1 MAQISAERQRRSRRW
16 RLAFLATWAVI
27 VAGLVLFILV
37 TVNVDTAFLQQT
49 IPFILAGV
57 PITLFLAI
65 TSIFFATILAGLG
78 ALGRLSRNP
87 YLNGI
92 ASFYVSFFRGT
103 PLLLQILFIYLA
115 LPQAGIV
122 LPAVPT
128 AIVALSLNYGSYMTE
143 VFRSGIEAVPHGQ
156 TEAAQSLG
164 MNSRTTFR
172 RIIAPQ
178 AFRIVTPAVGNDF
191 ISMIKDSSLASVVGV
206 QEILWR
212 AQGGPPGLPVDADA
226 AGGRVHLLGSHDP
239 LLALPEPPRA
249 AHGDR
254 RPEPGAST
262 VTPPSVAR
270 PCHRPGRDAGPHV
283 KPAPS
288 RSSRPVIEKNFDTTT
303 SCVGAR

>member
-1 MAQISAERQRRSRRW
+1 MSYAGGAGMSANQLLVAEISKERERRSRRW

-122 LPAVPT
+122 LPAIPT

-212 AQGGPPGLPVDADA
+212 AQTAGRPTFQSMQTLLVA
-226 AGGRVHLLGSHDP
+226 AFIYWVLTILFSLFQNRLERRM
-239 LLALPEPPRA
+239 AT
-249 AHGDR
+249 GDR
-254 RPEPGAST
+254 VTSRRP
-262 VTPPSVAR
+262 
-270 PCHRPGRDAGPHV
+270 
-283 KPAPS
+283 
-288 RSSRPVIEKNFDTTT
+288 
-303 SCVGAR
+303 

>member
-1 MAQISAERQRRSRRW
+1 MSYAGGAGMSANQLLVAQISAERQRRSRRW

-49 IPFILAGV
+49 IPYILAGV
-57 PITLFLAI
+57 PITLFLAV

-156 TEAAQSLG
+156 TEAAESLG

-212 AQGGPPGLPVDADA
+212 AQTAGRPTFQSMQTLLVA
-226 AGGRVHLLGSHDP
+226 AFIYWVLTILFSLFQNRLERRM
-239 LLALPEPPRA
+239 AT
-249 AHGDR
+249 GDR
-254 RPEPGAST
+254 VTSRRP
-262 VTPPSVAR
+262 
-270 PCHRPGRDAGPHV
+270 
-283 KPAPS
+283 
-288 RSSRPVIEKNFDTTT
+288 
-303 SCVGAR
+303 

>member
-1 MAQISAERQRRSRRW
+1 MSFAGGAGMSANQLLVAQISAERQRRSRRW

-49 IPFILAGV
+49 IPYILAGV
-57 PITLFLAI
+57 PITLFLAV

-122 LPAVPT
+122 LPAIPT

-212 AQGGPPGLPVDADA
+212 AQTAGRPSFQSMQTLLVA
-226 AGGRVHLLGSHDP
+226 AFIYWVLTILFSLFQNRLERRM
-239 LLALPEPPRA
+239 AT
-249 AHGDR
+249 GDR
-254 RPEPGAST
+254 VTSRRP
-262 VTPPSVAR
+262 
-270 PCHRPGRDAGPHV
+270 
-283 KPAPS
+283 
-288 RSSRPVIEKNFDTTT
+288 
-303 SCVGAR
+303 

>member
-1 MAQISAERQRRSRRW
+1 MSFAGGAGMSANQLLVAQISAERQRRSRRW

-57 PITLFLAI
+57 PITLFLAV

-164 MNSRTTFR
+164 MTSRTTFR

-212 AQGGPPGLPVDADA
+212 AQTAGRPTFQSMQTLLVA
-226 AGGRVHLLGSHDP
+226 AFIYWVLTILFSLFQNRLERRM
-239 LLALPEPPRA
+239 AT
-249 AHGDR
+249 GDR
-254 RPEPGAST
+254 VTSRRP
-262 VTPPSVAR
+262 
-270 PCHRPGRDAGPHV
+270 
-283 KPAPS
+283 
-288 RSSRPVIEKNFDTTT
+288 
-303 SCVGAR
+303 

>member
-1 MAQISAERQRRSRRW
+1 MSFAGGAGMSANQLLVAQISAERATSQSPLAARVPRHLGGHRR
-16 RLAFLATWAVI
+16 
-27 VAGLVLFILV
+27 GLVLFILV

-57 PITLFLAI
+57 PITLFLAV

-122 LPAVPT
+122 LPAIPT

-164 MNSRTTFR
+164 MNTRTTFR

-212 AQGGPPGLPVDADA
+212 AQTAGRPSFQSMQTLLVA
-226 AGGRVHLLGSHDP
+226 AFIYWVLTILFSLFQNRLERRM
-239 LLALPEPPRA
+239 AT
-249 AHGDR
+249 GDR
-254 RPEPGAST
+254 DQGRRP
-262 VTPPSVAR
+262 
-270 PCHRPGRDAGPHV
+270 
-283 KPAPS
+283 
-288 RSSRPVIEKNFDTTT
+288 
-303 SCVGAR
+303 

>member
-1 MAQISAERQRRSRRW
+1 MSFAGGAGMSANQLLVAQISAERQRRSRRW

-57 PITLFLAI
+57 PITLFLAV

-212 AQGGPPGLPVDADA
+212 AQTAGRPSFQSMQTLLVA
-226 AGGRVHLLGSHDP
+226 AFIYWVLTILFSLFQNRLERRM
-239 LLALPEPPRA
+239 AT
-249 AHGDR
+249 GDR
-254 RPEPGAST
+254 
-262 VTPPSVAR
+262 V
-270 PCHRPGRDAGPHV
+270 
-283 KPAPS
+283 
-288 RSSRPVIEKNFDTTT
+288 SSRRP
-303 SCVGAR
+303 

>member
-1 MAQISAERQRRSRRW
+1 MSFAGVAGMSANQLLVAQISAERQRRSRRW

-49 IPFILAGV
+49 IPFILAV
-57 PITLFLAI
+57 

-212 AQGGPPGLPVDADA
+212 AQTAGRPTFQSMQTLLVA
-226 AGGRVHLLGSHDP
+226 AFIYWVLTILFSLFQNRLERRM
-239 LLALPEPPRA
+239 AT
-249 AHGDR
+249 GDR
-254 RPEPGAST
+254 VTSRRP
-262 VTPPSVAR
+262 
-270 PCHRPGRDAGPHV
+270 
-283 KPAPS
+283 
-288 RSSRPVIEKNFDTTT
+288 
-303 SCVGAR
+303 

>member
-1 MAQISAERQRRSRRW
+1 MSYAGGAGMSANQLLVAQISAERQRRSRRW

-37 TVNVDTAFLQQT
+37 TITVDTAFLRQT

-212 AQGGPPGLPVDADA
+212 AQTAGRPSFQSMQTLLVA
-226 AGGRVHLLGSHDP
+226 AFIYWVLTILFSLFQNRLERRM
-239 LLALPEPPRA
+239 AT
-249 AHGDR
+249 GDR
-254 RPEPGAST
+254 VTSRRP
-262 VTPPSVAR
+262 
-270 PCHRPGRDAGPHV
+270 
-283 KPAPS
+283 
-288 RSSRPVIEKNFDTTT
+288 
-303 SCVGAR
+303 

>member
-1 MAQISAERQRRSRRW
+1 MSFAGGAGMSANQLLVAEISKERERRSRRW
-16 RLAFLATWAVI
+16 RLAFLATWALI

-57 PITLFLAI
+57 PITLFLAV

-87 YLNGI
+87 YLNGV

-164 MNSRTTFR
+164 MTSRTTFR

-212 AQGGPPGLPVDADA
+212 AQTAGRPSFQSMQTLLVA
-226 AGGRVHLLGSHDP
+226 AFIYWVLTILFSLFQNRLERRM
-239 LLALPEPPRA
+239 AT
-249 AHGDR
+249 GDR
-254 RPEPGAST
+254 VTNRRP
-262 VTPPSVAR
+262 
-270 PCHRPGRDAGPHV
+270 
-283 KPAPS
+283 
-288 RSSRPVIEKNFDTTT
+288 
-303 SCVGAR
+303 

>member
-1 MAQISAERQRRSRRW
+1 MSFAGGAGMSANQLLVAQISAERQRRSRRW

-27 VAGLVLFILV
+27 VAGLVLLILV

-49 IPFILAGV
+49 IPFILA
-57 PITLFLAI
+57 A
-65 TSIFFATILAGLG
+65 LG

-122 LPAVPT
+122 LPAIPT

-178 AFRIVTPAVGNDF
+178 AFRIVTPAV
-191 ISMIKDSSLASVVGV
+191 
-206 QEILWR
+206 
-212 AQGGPPGLPVDADA
+212 
-226 AGGRVHLLGSHDP
+226 
-239 LLALPEPPRA
+239 
-249 AHGDR
+249 
-254 RPEPGAST
+254 
-262 VTPPSVAR
+262 
-270 PCHRPGRDAGPHV
+270 
-283 KPAPS
+283 
-288 RSSRPVIEKNFDTTT
+288 
-303 SCVGAR
+303 

>member
-1 MAQISAERQRRSRRW
+1 MSFAGGAGMSANQLLVAQISAERQRRSRRW

-191 ISMIKDSSLASVVGV
+191 ISMIKDASLASVVGV

-212 AQGGPPGLPVDADA
+212 AQTAGRPTFQSMQTLLVA
-226 AGGRVHLLGSHDP
+226 AFIYWVLTILFSLFQNRLERRM
-239 LLALPEPPRA
+239 AT
-249 AHGDR
+249 GDR
-254 RPEPGAST
+254 VTSRRP
-262 VTPPSVAR
+262 
-270 PCHRPGRDAGPHV
+270 
-283 KPAPS
+283 
-288 RSSRPVIEKNFDTTT
+288 
-303 SCVGAR
+303 

>member
-1 MAQISAERQRRSRRW
+1 MSFAGGAGMSANQMLVAQISAERQRRSRRW

-57 PITLFLAI
+57 PITLFLAV

-212 AQGGPPGLPVDADA
+212 AQTAGRPTFQSMQTLLVA
-226 AGGRVHLLGSHDP
+226 AFIYWVLTILFSLFQNRLERRM
-239 LLALPEPPRA
+239 AT
-249 AHGDR
+249 GDR
-254 RPEPGAST
+254 VTNRRP
-262 VTPPSVAR
+262 
-270 PCHRPGRDAGPHV
+270 
-283 KPAPS
+283 
-288 RSSRPVIEKNFDTTT
+288 
-303 SCVGAR
+303 

>member
-1 MAQISAERQRRSRRW
+1 MSFAGGAGMSANQLLVAEISAERQRRSRRW

-49 IPFILAGV
+49 IP
-57 PITLFLAI
+57 
-65 TSIFFATILAGLG
+65 
-78 ALGRLSRNP
+78 
-87 YLNGI
+87 
-92 ASFYVSFFRGT
+92 
-103 PLLLQILFIYLA
+103 FIYLA

-164 MNSRTTFR
+164 MTSRTTFR

-212 AQGGPPGLPVDADA
+212 AQTAGRPSFQSMQTLLVA
-226 AGGRVHLLGSHDP
+226 AFIYWVLTILFSLFQNRLERRM
-239 LLALPEPPRA
+239 AT
-249 AHGDR
+249 GDR
-254 RPEPGAST
+254 
-262 VTPPSVAR
+262 VQ
-270 PCHRPGRDAGPHV
+270 
-283 KPAPS
+283 S
-288 RSSRPVIEKNFDTTT
+288 RNR
-303 SCVGAR
+303 

>member
-1 MAQISAERQRRSRRW
+1 MSFAGGAGMSANQLLVAEISKERERRSRRW

-57 PITLFLAI
+57 PITLFLAV

-164 MNSRTTFR
+164 MTSRTTFR

-212 AQGGPPGLPVDADA
+212 AQTAGRPSFQSMQTLLVA
-226 AGGRVHLLGSHDP
+226 AFIYWVLTILFSLFQNRLERRM
-239 LLALPEPPRA
+239 AT
-249 AHGDR
+249 GDR
-254 RPEPGAST
+254 VTSRRP
-262 VTPPSVAR
+262 
-270 PCHRPGRDAGPHV
+270 
-283 KPAPS
+283 
-288 RSSRPVIEKNFDTTT
+288 
-303 SCVGAR
+303 

>member
-1 MAQISAERQRRSRRW
+1 MSFAGGAGMSANQLLVAEISAERQRRSRRW

-57 PITLFLAI
+57 PITLFLAV
-65 TSIFFATILAGLG
+65 TSIFFATILAALG

-164 MNSRTTFR
+164 MTSRTTFR

-212 AQGGPPGLPVDADA
+212 AQTAGRPSFQSMQTLLVA
-226 AGGRVHLLGSHDP
+226 AFIYWVLTILFSLFQNRLERRM
-239 LLALPEPPRA
+239 AT
-249 AHGDR
+249 GDR
-254 RPEPGAST
+254 
-262 VTPPSVAR
+262 V
-270 PCHRPGRDAGPHV
+270 
-283 KPAPS
+283 
-288 RSSRPVIEKNFDTTT
+288 SSRRP
-303 SCVGAR
+303 

>member
-1 MAQISAERQRRSRRW
+1 MSFAGGAGMSANQLLVAQISAERQRRSRRW

-57 PITLFLAI
+57 PITLFLAV

-212 AQGGPPGLPVDADA
+212 AQTAGRPTFQSMQTLLVA
-226 AGGRVHLLGSHDP
+226 AFIYWVLTILFSLFQNRLERRM
-239 LLALPEPPRA
+239 AT
-249 AHGDR
+249 GDR
-254 RPEPGAST
+254 VTNRRP
-262 VTPPSVAR
+262 
-270 PCHRPGRDAGPHV
+270 
-283 KPAPS
+283 
-288 RSSRPVIEKNFDTTT
+288 
-303 SCVGAR
+303 

>member
-1 MAQISAERQRRSRRW
+1 MSFAGGAGMSANQLLVAEISKERERRSRRW

-57 PITLFLAI
+57 PITLFLAV

-156 TEAAQSLG
+156 TEAAESLG

-212 AQGGPPGLPVDADA
+212 AQTAGRPTFQSMQTLLVA
-226 AGGRVHLLGSHDP
+226 AFIYWVLTILFSLFQNRLERRM
-239 LLALPEPPRA
+239 AT
-249 AHGDR
+249 GDR
-254 RPEPGAST
+254 VTSRRP
-262 VTPPSVAR
+262 
-270 PCHRPGRDAGPHV
+270 
-283 KPAPS
+283 
-288 RSSRPVIEKNFDTTT
+288 
-303 SCVGAR
+303 

>member
-1 MAQISAERQRRSRRW
+1 MSFAGGAGMSANQLLVAQISAERQRRSRRW

-57 PITLFLAI
+57 PITLFLAV

-212 AQGGPPGLPVDADA
+212 AQTAGRPSFQSMQTLLVA
-226 AGGRVHLLGSHDP
+226 AFIYWVLTILFSLFQNRLERRM
-239 LLALPEPPRA
+239 AT
-249 AHGDR
+249 GDR
-254 RPEPGAST
+254 VTSRRP
-262 VTPPSVAR
+262 
-270 PCHRPGRDAGPHV
+270 
-283 KPAPS
+283 
-288 RSSRPVIEKNFDTTT
+288 
-303 SCVGAR
+303 

>member
-1 MAQISAERQRRSRRW
+1 MSFAGGAGMSANQLLVAQISKERERRSRRW

-57 PITLFLAI
+57 PITLFLAV

-122 LPAVPT
+122 LPAIPT

-212 AQGGPPGLPVDADA
+212 AQTAGRPSFQSMQTLLVA
-226 AGGRVHLLGSHDP
+226 AFIYWVLTILFSLFQNRLERRM
-239 LLALPEPPRA
+239 AT
-249 AHGDR
+249 GDR
-254 RPEPGAST
+254 VTSRRP
-262 VTPPSVAR
+262 
-270 PCHRPGRDAGPHV
+270 
-283 KPAPS
+283 
-288 RSSRPVIEKNFDTTT
+288 
-303 SCVGAR
+303 

>member
-1 MAQISAERQRRSRRW
+1 MSFAGGAGMSANQMLVAEISKERQRRSRRW

-57 PITLFLAI
+57 PITLFLAV

-212 AQGGPPGLPVDADA
+212 AQTAGRPTFQSMQTLLVA
-226 AGGRVHLLGSHDP
+226 AFIYWVLTILFSLFQNRLERRM
-239 LLALPEPPRA
+239 AT
-249 AHGDR
+249 GDR
-254 RPEPGAST
+254 NQERRG
-262 VTPPSVAR
+262 
-270 PCHRPGRDAGPHV
+270 
-283 KPAPS
+283 
-288 RSSRPVIEKNFDTTT
+288 
-303 SCVGAR
+303 

>member
-1 MAQISAERQRRSRRW
+1 MSFAGGAGMSANQLLVAQISAERQRRSRRW

-37 TVNVDTAFLQQT
+37 TVNVDTTFLKQT

-57 PITLFLAI
+57 PITLFLAV

-156 TEAAQSLG
+156 TEAAESLG
-164 MNSRTTFR
+164 MTSRTTFR

-212 AQGGPPGLPVDADA
+212 AQTAGRPTFQSMQTLLVA
-226 AGGRVHLLGSHDP
+226 AFIYWVLTILFSLFQNRLERRM
-239 LLALPEPPRA
+239 AT
-249 AHGDR
+249 GDR
-254 RPEPGAST
+254 VTSRRP
-262 VTPPSVAR
+262 
-270 PCHRPGRDAGPHV
+270 
-283 KPAPS
+283 
-288 RSSRPVIEKNFDTTT
+288 
-303 SCVGAR
+303 